1 MSPLELLGYAA
12 SVLVAASLTLKSIV
26 RLRVVNLLGAV
37 CFTIYGALL
46 GAWPVALVN
55 GVIVLINVWHL
66 TQMASAREYFRLLEV
81 GPDSEY
87 LREFLRFHARDIS
100 HFLPEFDG
108 AAAPGDLVLFVLRD
122 MVPAGL
128 LLARPEGPGRLRA
141 RLDFVIPGYR
151 DFKVGDFLFRRNAAA
166 FTGRGYRTVVANP
179 GHPEHAAYLRR
190 MGFRPDPASPRAPYR
205 LDV

>member
-100 HFLPEFDG
+100 HFLPEFDEKLAEFISIPLVVLAVWFTAQHIKKKVHR
-108 AAAPGDLVLFVLRD
+108 AARD
-122 MVPAGL
+122 
-128 LLARPEGPGRLRA
+128 
-141 RLDFVIPGYR
+141 
-151 DFKVGDFLFRRNAAA
+151 
-166 FTGRGYRTVVANP
+166 
-179 GHPEHAAYLRR
+179 GHEL
-190 MGFRPDPASPRAPYR
+190 
-205 LDV
+205 